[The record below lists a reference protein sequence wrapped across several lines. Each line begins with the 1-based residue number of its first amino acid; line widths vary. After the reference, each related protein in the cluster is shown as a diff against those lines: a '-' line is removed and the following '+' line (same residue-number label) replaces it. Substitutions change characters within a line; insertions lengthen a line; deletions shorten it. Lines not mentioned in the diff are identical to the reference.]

1 MGHRDSGSDAGNQKH
16 ISTDGIAYS
25 EGAALLGSAQDQYKL
40 YLQDLNTT
48 RANKDVAVMQDILPN
63 VAIYND
69 GRQRSWEMKN
79 GSVSKIVH
87 ADGQIWTRKDKKHW
101 NISYQGKLIGK
112 NVEMSNVK
120 IDADKNLTWT
130 IGGVKKSL
138 SSSGEYHDPTLKS
151 QKQDSQK
158 HDKNHT
164 DKNENAKD
172 AESEKQQR
180 KSDKHVTETPI
191 DKASVPLPNV
201 ELNHGPNHVV
211 EDALTGKASW
221 YGGKFHGRL
230 TSSGDIFNKYK
241 PTAAHKTLPFGT
253 KLEVTNL
260 RNGKSTIVTITDRGP
275 YHGNR
280 VIDLSEGAAR
290 KIDMIKSGVVE
301 VSYRKL

>member
-1 MGHRDSGSDAGNQKH
+1 MGHRYSGSDAGNQKH

-25 EGAALLGSAQDQYKL
+25 QTASLLGSAEDQYKL
-40 YLQDLNTT
+40 YLQDLNTS
-48 RANKDVAVMQDILPN
+48 RANKDVSAMQDILPN

-79 GSVSKIVH
+79 GAISKIVH

-120 IDADKNLTWT
+120 IDEDKNLTWT

-138 SSSGEYHDPTLKS
+138 SASGEYHDPTLKA
-151 QKQDSQK
+151 QK
-158 HDKNHT
+158 HDKDQP
-164 DKNENAKD
+164 DKSGAAKD
-172 AESEKQQR
+172 L
-180 KSDKHVTETPI
+180 KHVSETQL
-191 DKASVPLPNV
+191 DKASVSLPNV

-211 EDALTGKASW
+211 EEAHTGKASW

-230 TSSGDIFNKYK
+230 TSSGKRFDKDGA
-241 PTAAHKTLPFGT
+241 TAAHKTLPFGT

-260 RNGKSTIVTITDRGP
+260 KNGKSTVVTITDRGP

-290 KIDMIKSGVVE
+290 KIDMIRTGVVE
-301 VSYRKL
+301 VSYKKL